1 MKRILIGWMAAL
13 SALLCACSAQ
23 TVWETVDGGCVQTSG
38 GAAYAI
44 CISLPQDAAEEVFA
58 ERGARQIYT
67 QPGGGYEI
75 TTEILDAAPAAAIV
89 RRLSGFDASA
99 LHVYKSG
106 GKERPVWQFAWYAAS
121 DEGGRM
127 YRCKVISD
135 GAYCYA
141 LTVSVP
147 EGAGTAYDNML
158 TEVFSSM
165 ELQPV

>member
-13 SALLCACSAQ
+13 SALLAPARRSQSGKRWTAAVCRLKAARPMRSA
-23 TVWETVDGGCVQTSG
+23 
-38 GAAYAI
+38 
-44 CISLPQDAAEEVFA
+44 LPCRRTRSRRSFA

-106 GKERPVWQFAWYAAS
+106 GKDRPVWQFAWYAAS

-135 GAYCYA
+135 GSYCYA
-141 LTVSVP
+141 LTVRR
-147 EGAGTAYDNML
+147 AGGRRHQL
-158 TEVFSSM
+158 
-165 ELQPV
+165 

>member
-38 GAAYAI
+38 GATYAI
-44 CISLPQDAAEEVFA
+44 SIALPQDAAEEVYA
-58 ERGARQIYT
+58 ARGARQNYT

-89 RRLSGFDASA
+89 RRLSGCDASA

-127 YRCKVISD
+127 YRCKVVSA

-147 EGAGTAYDNML
+147 EGAGTAYDSML

>member
-44 CISLPQDAAEEVFA
+44 CIALPQDAAEEVFA
-58 ERGARQIYT
+58 ERGARQIYMK
-67 QPGGGYEI
+67 PVGGYEI
-75 TTEILDAAPAAAIV
+75 TTEILDAAPAAAFG

-147 EGAGTAYDNML
+147 EGAGTAYDSML